1 MAASAFKEI
10 AMHHAY
16 QPAGLSTPL
25 HLHAD
30 YELRFQSLFHQG
42 RAMSF
47 PCDEIGRAHV

>member
-1 MAASAFKEI
+1 
-10 AMHHAY
+10 MHHAY